1 MCNQNDEN
9 SIYVRLLKE
18 NSERLKELGC
28 INKTTEI
35 IKEGLVFEETIRK
48 ISSILPSAWQYPEI
62 TVCSISFDGKFF
74 SSNNYIETPWKQ
86 SQEFKTVDGKSG
98 IIEVCYTAEM
108 PDEYEGPFL
117 KEERNLIKNLATI
130 IANYI
135 NSIKVSDFINS
146 KDDKDLDLNEIEKN
160 TSEFSRRLLQKFI
173 NKDYYERDVYHD
185 LMPFKVKEILLI
197 ANLYDAY
204 SIEKEGRFTE
214 HILGEYHKL
223 NLTSMPRITGI
234 SNPDDALELMKK
246 KHFDLIILMM
256 GSDKKVPFEL
266 TKKIKQ
272 NFPYRA
278 VYLLLNND
286 FDVAFLENNKLS
298 TSDFDKVFVWNGDSK
313 IFFAMV
319 KLLEDKTNIEN
330 DMKVGVVQAIL
341 LVEDSTKYYSRFL
354 PTLYNIVLEQT
365 QRLIE
370 DVSSDELY
378 KVLKLR
384 ARPKI
389 LLATTYEEAISVF
402 DEYKEIITCVIS
414 DARFPK
420 NGKLYP
426 NAGFEFVEYVRKYSE
441 GLPVLIQ
448 SSDSENMKKAFE
460 LNAIFINKNSESLL
474 QDLKGFVTYHLGF
487 GHFVFRTQ
495 EGRQLAVAR
504 TMKEFEAQL
513 KQIPDETITY
523 HAIKNHF
530 SLWMMARGE
539 IEIARITKPYK
550 VTDFKN
556 PAEIRNFLL
565 KVIQKYKVEKERG
578 RIVNFD
584 EDALLEESNIIS
596 LCSGALGGKGR
607 GLAFVNTLI
616 YNFNFSDIVP
626 GINIRTPKTSII
638 GTDEFDFFINRNKL
652 KQVIKSETDY
662 NITRRKFVDG
672 ELSYDLVKRLKIF
685 LKHITKPIAIRSSS
699 LLEDSLGQ
707 PFAGVF
713 ETYLLPNNHP
723 DIDVRLQ
730 QMMTAIKLVF
740 ASVFSPQART
750 YFEAINYKIE
760 DEKMALVIQE
770 VVGNQFAQYFYPH
783 ISGTAQSHN
792 YYPIGHMKPEEG
804 FAVIAIGLGQYVVE
818 GEKTF
823 RFSPK
828 YPKIEV
834 CSLKD
839 TIKNSQTEFYS
850 INMER
855 KNPDLME
862 GEGASLSRLD
872 LSDAENHGTLKH
884 CASVYDADS
893 ERIDA
898 GIDKPGPRIINFA
911 NILKYEYIPLAKT
924 VDVLLGII
932 KEAFGSPVEIE
943 FAVDLNKSY
952 KNQPSFYL
960 LQIKPLV
967 GSETDYNI
975 DESKIDKSKILLFSE
990 KSMGNGKIDEISDV
1004 IYVDPTK
1011 FDNSK
1016 TLEMTMEIE
1025 KLNAKMLALHQKY
1038 LLIGPG
1044 RWGSRDR
1051 FIGIPVVWSQ
1061 ISNAKA
1067 IVELSMKDFPLDASL
1082 GSHFFH
1088 NVTSMGVGYFSVQY
1102 YSDTELIRWDILEKQ
1117 EEIERTEYFRHVRFN
1132 EGLTVIMDGKKRL
1145 SMVLIGKQVFEE
1157 NKN

>member
-1 MCNQNDEN
+1 
-9 SIYVRLLKE
+9 
-18 NSERLKELGC
+18 
-28 INKTTEI
+28 
-35 IKEGLVFEETIRK
+35 
-48 ISSILPSAWQYPEI
+48 
-62 TVCSISFDGKFF
+62 
-74 SSNNYIETPWKQ
+74 
-86 SQEFKTVDGKSG
+86 
-98 IIEVCYTAEM
+98 
-108 PDEYEGPFL
+108 
-117 KEERNLIKNLATI
+117 
-130 IANYI
+130 
-135 NSIKVSDFINS
+135 
-146 KDDKDLDLNEIEKN
+146 
-160 TSEFSRRLLQKFI
+160 
-173 NKDYYERDVYHD
+173 
-185 LMPFKVKEILLI
+185 
-197 ANLYDAY
+197 
-204 SIEKEGRFTE
+204 
-214 HILGEYHKL
+214 
-223 NLTSMPRITGI
+223 
-234 SNPDDALELMKK
+234 
-246 KHFDLIILMM
+246 
-256 GSDKKVPFEL
+256 
-266 TKKIKQ
+266 
-272 NFPYRA
+272 
-278 VYLLLNND
+278 
-286 FDVAFLENNKLS
+286 
-298 TSDFDKVFVWNGDSK
+298 
-313 IFFAMV
+313 
-319 KLLEDKTNIEN
+319 
-330 DMKVGVVQAIL
+330 
-341 LVEDSTKYYSRFL
+341 
-354 PTLYNIVLEQT
+354 
-365 QRLIE
+365 
-370 DVSSDELY
+370 
-378 KVLKLR
+378 
-384 ARPKI
+384 
-389 LLATTYEEAISVF
+389 
-402 DEYKEIITCVIS
+402 
-414 DARFPK
+414 
-420 NGKLYP
+420 
-426 NAGFEFVEYVRKYSE
+426 
-441 GLPVLIQ
+441 
-448 SSDSENMKKAFE
+448 
-460 LNAIFINKNSESLL
+460 
-474 QDLKGFVTYHLGF
+474 
-487 GHFVFRTQ
+487 
-495 EGRQLAVAR
+495 
-504 TMKEFEAQL
+504 MKEFETQL

-584 EDALLEESNIIS
+584 EEALHEESNIVS
-596 LCSGALGGKGR
+596 LSSGALGGKGR

-652 KQVIKSETDY
+652 KQIISNETDY
-662 NITRRKFVDG
+662 NVIRQKFVEG
-672 ELSYDLVKRLKIF
+672 ELSYDLVKKLKLF
-685 LKHITKPIAIRSSS
+685 LKHIEKPIAIRSSS
-699 LLEDSLGQ
+699 LLEDSLSQ

-730 QMMTAIKLVF
+730 QIMNAIKLVF

-760 DEKMALVIQE
+760 DEKMALIIQE
-770 VVGNQFAQYFYPH
+770 VVGNQFDKYFYPH

-792 YYPIGHMKPEEG
+792 YYPVGHMKPDEG
-804 FAVIAIGLGQYVVE
+804 FAVVAIGLGQYVVE

-834 CSLKD
+834 SSIKD
-839 TIKNSQTEFYS
+839 TIKNSQTEFYA

-855 KNPDLME
+855 TNPDLME
-862 GEGASLSRLD
+862 GEEAALSRLD
-872 LSDAENHGTLKH
+872 LWDAENHGTLKH

-911 NILKYEYIPLAKT
+911 NILKYEYFPLANT
-924 VDVLLGII
+924 IDVLLGIV

-943 FAVDLNKSY
+943 FAVDINKSH

-967 GSETDYNI
+967 GSETDYTI
-975 DESKIDKSKILLFSE
+975 DETKIDKSKVLLFSE

-1004 IYVDPTK
+1004 IYVDPSK
-1011 FDNSK
+1011 FDNTK
-1016 TLEMTMEIE
+1016 TNEMTIEIE
-1025 KLNAKMLALHQKY
+1025 KLNAKMLSEHRKY

-1044 RWGSRDR
+1044 RWGTRDR

-1088 NVTSMGVGYFSVQY
+1088 NVTSMNVGYFSVQY

-1117 EEIERTEYFRHVRFN
+1117 EKIEQTEYFHHVRFK

-1145 SMVLIGKQVFEE
+1145 SMVLIGKQNFE
-1157 NKN
+1157 